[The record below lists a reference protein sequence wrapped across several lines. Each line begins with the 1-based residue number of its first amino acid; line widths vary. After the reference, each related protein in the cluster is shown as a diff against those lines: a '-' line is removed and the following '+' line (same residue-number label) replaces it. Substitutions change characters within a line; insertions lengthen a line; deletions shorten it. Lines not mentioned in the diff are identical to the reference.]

1 MSIKTNGEKFIHFFH
16 SLSLGGS
23 AKTHENI
30 STEQTTEQCKQ
41 DAQGTRNGAGII
53 FQNVD
58 VSSFTNLAIFPS
70 VGHKMLDLFRIPDSQ
85 HLKNLVGKNTL
96 ILNQGLAV

>member
-1 MSIKTNGEKFIHFFH
+1 M
-16 SLSLGGS
+16 
-23 AKTHENI
+23 
-30 STEQTTEQCKQ
+30 EQFKQ

-70 VGHKMLDLFRIPDSQ
+70 VGHKMLDLFRMPDSQ

>member
-1 MSIKTNGEKFIHFFH
+1 M
-16 SLSLGGS
+16 
-23 AKTHENI
+23 
-30 STEQTTEQCKQ
+30 EQTTELCKQ
-41 DAQGTRNGAGII
+41 DAQGTGDGARLV

-58 VSSFTNLAIFPS
+58 VSSITNLAFFPS
-70 VGHKMLDLFRIPDSQ
+70 LGHKMLDLFRKPDSQ